1 MSLRP
6 PVAQSKQERIWNA
19 AESGDKDKLWR
30 ALQGA
35 TVKDLSFEKRAEVS
49 YISK

>member
-1 MSLRP
+1 MLARP
-6 PVAQSKQERIWNA
+6 HMAQSKQERIWNA

-35 TVKDLSFEKRAEVS
+35 AVKDLSFEKRAEVS